1 MDLQRDN
8 ARRSRP
14 AVRKLRRWWR
24 LGGEVFRREGPG
36 RLLVRSATAVRG
48 LVYRDVIL
56 VSLDVTHDVPDVEPR
71 VPVETRLLGPDELEA
86 YARFRAQPVEH
97 AQTRRRLEKGDA
109 CIAAWLDGEIVSAA
123 WYSFGTAWVDDIGR
137 ALRLAPGEVFG
148 YDLYT
153 AESQRGRG
161 VASERGRWA
170 AAYFRAEGYRSVVA
184 GLSPQNLPVQGPAQ
198 KLGYDTL
205 GRAGFLRLGPLR
217 RDFVRPAGGTRRWG
231 RRSEPI
237 ETARDFGRAGAA
249 LGPLESSP

>member
-1 MDLQRDN
+1 MDPQTGNRH
-8 ARRSRP
+8 RSRP
-14 AVRKLRRWWR
+14 LLRKLRRWWK
-24 LGGEVFRREGPG
+24 LGGEVLRREGPG
-36 RLLVRSATAVRG
+36 RLLVRSGTALRG

-56 VSLDVTHDVPDVEPR
+56 VALDVTHEVPDVER
-71 VPVETRLLGPDELEA
+71 KVAVETRLLGPDDLEA
-86 YARFRAQPVEH
+86 YARFRAQSAENG
-97 AQTRRRLEKGDA
+97 QTRRRLENGDA

-137 ALRLAPGEVFG
+137 ALRLAQGEVFG

-153 AESQRGRG
+153 AESQRGLG

-170 AAYFRAEGYRSVVA
+170 AGYFRTEGYRSVVA

-217 RDFVRPAGGTRRWG
+217 RDFVRPEGGGRRWG
-231 RRSEPI
+231 PRAAPI
-237 ETARDFGRAGAA
+237 ETERDFPRSASG
-249 LGPLESSP
+249 